1 MQLCSKSSYDKQL
14 PDRGRIGEI
23 DEIKKF
29 QIVEDDMSNKIIY
42 IVGGFFLVVA
52 IIAAVGLG
60 VWGYQLNTRLA
71 ATQTQLAS
79 LQGDYAKLKADNAQL
94 STNLS
99 QTNSTLEQTKSD
111 LTKAQ
116 SDLKTANSDKAA
128 QLSTINAVK
137 NLMPVVDAIW
147 VTGENDNAITAK
159 VKATGDTKLIDLWD
173 AVLKTPNATT
183 GQAFNEYLFGDLD
196 ATVN

>member
-1 MQLCSKSSYDKQL
+1 M
-14 PDRGRIGEI
+14 
-23 DEIKKF
+23 
-29 QIVEDDMSNKIIY
+29 EDDMSNKIIY
-42 IVGGFFLVVA
+42 IVGGFFLVIA

-60 VWGYQLNTRLA
+60 VWGVQLNNRLA
-71 ATQTQLAS
+71 ATQKQLVS
-79 LQGDYAKLKADNAQL
+79 FQGDYAKLKADNAQL
-94 STNLS
+94 SMNLS
-99 QTNSTLEQTKSD
+99 QTNSTLEQTKSE
-111 LTKAQ
+111 LAKAQ

-173 AVLKTPNATT
+173 AIIKTPSSKT
-183 GQAFNEYLFGDLD
+183 GQAFAEYLFGAIDTALK
-196 ATVN
+196 